1 MSRDNWD
8 IPEVFR
14 RAMEEAG
21 WEGNKGEGNEGGE
34 GGGQRPPIPNRP
46 TQPGRSNRSWW
57 IVGILFLLFISLNW
71 IVGVYTDWL
80 WFNELNYQSVWLKR
94 WSYQL
99 GSFIAFFLVAFLIFW
114 GNWRLARQR
123 AIKATPPFYPRFLQ
137 IRGIPWL
144 MSGAALLLAFGF
156 ASSIAVRWDE
166 FLLFLNRVP
175 FGTADPIFSRDIS
188 FYLFEL
194 PVYEALQQWAIS
206 LLLLTLLGVLAIYA
220 VNNIVDIQRG
230 KWRPQESVIL
240 RQHVALLAAMIL
252 LLWAVGYLFQ
262 IFNLN
267 YSPRG
272 VVFGAS
278 YTDMN
283 ASIYALYAQM
293 AFMGLAALVMLFN
306 VFRLSL
312 RPLLLI
318 GALWLAATVL
328 LGGVYPAILQ
338 RYEVEPN
345 ELVRETP
352 YIQYNIEFTRL
363 GFNLDKIDVRNFSE
377 VDTLSQ
383 GDVTT
388 NSAVLSNIRLWDYRP
403 LQLTFTQLQAL
414 RPYYV
419 FGEVDIDRYE
429 IDGEIQQV
437 MLAAREL
444 DKSKLSSL
452 SWVNERLEFT
462 HGYGIVMNPV
472 DRFTTDGQPEFFI
485 KNLPPESE
493 IPLQVTRPEIYYG
506 EFTNDEVFVG
516 SAREEFSYPS
526 GNENVYSSYEGSGG
540 VPLDNF
546 LKRIAFAIRLGDANV
561 LLSDEINAQTRVQI
575 HRQIQERVRL
585 LTPFLALDSDPYVVL
600 TNDGNLIWV
609 QDAFTYSRRFP
620 YATPNSILPNSDIPG
635 ELANINYVRNAVKI
649 TIDAYNGT
657 VNYYVVDEQDPIIQ
671 SYSRAFPSL
680 FKPFSE
686 MPENLQNHLR
696 YPEDLFTIQAQQYL
710 RYHMTDVRVFF
721 NQEDVWQIP
730 QEVYEGNQQL
740 MEPYYVIMPLPGEA
754 ESEYLLIQ
762 PFNPTG
768 KDNMIAW
775 MAARNDPENYGQL
788 VMYELP
794 KQELVFGPMQIESR
808 INQDSFISQQFA
820 LWDQGGS
827 NVLRGNLLVIPLGN
841 SFLYV
846 EPIYLQ
852 ASTSALPELK
862 RVIVATDTR
871 IAMDLTLDRA
881 LTALLAAEPGEI
893 TPELE
898 GLETAEDPVPEPTT
912 PTIPTAPL
920 DATVEELIASANA
933 HFEAAQAAQ
942 QSGDW
947 ATYGAELE
955 ALESD
960 LARLM
965 ELTE

>member
-21 WEGNKGEGNEGGE
+21 WEGNKGEGNQGGE
-34 GGGQRPPIPNRP
+34 GGGQRPPFPNRP
-46 TQPGRSNRSWW
+46 QQPRSSNRTWW
-57 IVGILFLLFISLNW
+57 IVGILFLLLISVNW
-71 IVGVYTDWL
+71 IVGIYTDWL
-80 WFNELNYQSVWLKR
+80 WFSELSYQNVWLTR

-99 GSFIAFFLVAFLIFW
+99 LSFVAFFLVALIVLW
-114 GNWRLARQR
+114 GNWQLARRR

-137 IRGIPWL
+137 IRGAQWL
-144 MSGAALLLAFGF
+144 ITGVALFLAFGF

-166 FLLFLNRVP
+166 FLLYLNRVP
-175 FGTADPIFSRDIS
+175 FGTADPIFGRDIS

-194 PVYEALQQWAIS
+194 PVYEALQQWLVS
-206 LLLLTLLGVLAIYA
+206 LLLLALLGALAIYA
-220 VNNIVDIQRG
+220 VNNVVDIQRG

-240 RQHVALLAAMIL
+240 RQHVALLAALIL
-252 LLWAVGYLFQ
+252 LLWAVGYVFD

-278 YTDMN
+278 YTDIN
-283 ASIYALYAQM
+283 ASLYALYAQM
-293 AFMGLAALVMLFN
+293 AFMVLAALVMLYN

-312 RPLLLI
+312 RPLLLTA
-318 GALWLAATVL
+318 GLWLAATVL
-328 LGGVYPAILQ
+328 VGGVYPALLQ

-352 YIQYNIEFTRL
+352 YIQHNIDYTRL
-363 GFNLDKIDVRNFSE
+363 GFNLDKIEVRDFSE
-377 VDTLSQ
+377 VDTLVRS
-383 GDVTT
+383 DITT
-388 NSAVLSNIRLWDYRP
+388 NSDVLSNIRLWDYRP
-403 LQLTFTQLQAL
+403 LQATYTQLQAL

-437 MLAAREL
+437 MLATREL

-472 DRFTTDGQPEFFI
+472 DSFTADGQPEFFI
-485 KNLPPESE
+485 KNLPPEST
-493 IPLQVTRPEIYYG
+493 IPLEVTRPEIYYG

-526 GNENVYSSYEGSGG
+526 GNENVYSSYEGTGG

-546 LKRIAFAIRLGDANV
+546 LKRLAFAIRLGDANV
-561 LLSDEINAQTRVQI
+561 LLSDEITSETKVQI
-575 HRQIQERVRL
+575 NREIQRRIRTI
-585 LTPFLALDSDPYVVL
+585 TPFLWLDTDPYIVL
-600 TNDGNLIWV
+600 TDEGRLFWI
-609 QDAFTYSRRFP
+609 QDAFSYSTRFP
-620 YATPNSILPNSDIPG
+620 YATPDQATG
-635 ELANINYVRNAVKI
+635 INYIRNTVKI

-657 VNYYVVDEQDPIIQ
+657 VNYYIADEQDPIIQ
-671 SYSRAFPSL
+671 SYSGAFPGL
-680 FKPFSE
+680 FKPLSE
-686 MPENLQNHLR
+686 MPENLQSHLR
-696 YPEDLFTIQAQQYL
+696 YPEDLFTVQAQQYL

-730 QEVYEGNQQL
+730 QEVYEGNQQV
-740 MEPYYVIMPLPGEA
+740 MEPYYVIMPLPGET

-762 PFNPTG
+762 PFNPVG

-852 ASTSALPELK
+852 AATSALPELK

-881 LTALLAAEPGEI
+881 LTALLASKPGEV

-898 GLETAEDPVPEPTT
+898 GLETAEEPATDPTD
-912 PTIPTAPL
+912 PTITTVPTAPL
-920 DATVEELIASANA
+920 DASVEELIASANA

-947 ATYGAELE
+947 ATYGAELQ
-955 ALESD
+955 ALEAD

-965 ELTE
+965 ELTGETQ